1 MKDGKKVVITYGTFD
16 LFHRGHYNILKRA
29 KEYGDYLIVGV
40 TGESYDIGRG
50 KLSVHDS
57 IAERINNVMDTGL
70 VDQIIIE
77 EYLGQKIRDII
88 KYDVDVFVIGDDW
101 KGKFDHIANY
111 CELVYLPR
119 TKDISSTQ
127 LRNEQDVRYDIGMI
141 TDREDDNQLT
151 REASM
156 VSGFSL
162 AGVFAEDAD
171 LRQRVSDRFGI
182 PGVYEDA
189 QSLVAASDIV
199 FVQTDIP
206 DRYRFIKT
214 ALEGGKHVISD
225 IPFSLDPE
233 KHRELM
239 ELAEEKKLI
248 LISNMKFFC
257 TQVFAQLLW
266 HIHGGLIGDI
276 IRMEC
281 SISKKDTSI
290 DYMFHELA
298 AMAISPIVKFMGAG
312 YNDFKKDLVKENG
325 HLEFAA
331 LMLNYP
337 KGQAVINVGNRI
349 RVENKIEIIGTLGTI
364 KLDGDW
370 WRGNNFTFTSIDGSE
385 PKQYSVNYGGNG
397 FRLLIRDILGL
408 IRNGDHIYKLF
419 TNEELLTVTEIL
431 EKIE

>member
-16 LFHRGHYNILKRA
+16 LFHKGHYNILKRA
-29 KEYGDYLIVGV
+29 REYGDYLIVAV

-57 IAERINNVMDTGL
+57 IAERINNVMKTGL
-70 VDQIIIE
+70 VDEIIIE

-88 KYDVDVFVIGDDW
+88 KYNVDVFVIGDDW
-101 KGKFDHIANY
+101 RGKFDHIAEY

-127 LRNEQDVRYDIGMI
+127 LRQEQDTRYDIGMI
-141 TDREDDNQLT
+141 TDRLDDNQLT
-151 REASM
+151 AEASM

-162 AGVFAEDAD
+162 ASVFAEDTA
-171 LRQRVSDRFGI
+171 LGAKVCERFGI
-182 PGVYEDA
+182 PKAAGSVRE
-189 QSLVAASDIV
+189 LVEESDIV

-206 DRYRFIKT
+206 DRYGYIKA

-239 ELAEEKKLI
+239 RLAEEKDLI

-266 HIHGGLIGDI
+266 HIQGGLIGDI
-276 IRMEC
+276 IKMDC
-281 SISKKDTSI
+281 SISKKDMSI

-298 AMAISPIVKFMGAG
+298 AMAISPIVKFMGDG
-312 YNDFKKDLVKENG
+312 YNDFKRDIVRQNDQV
-325 HLEFAA
+325 EFAA

-337 KGQAVINVGNRI
+337 KGQAIINIGNRI

-364 KLDGDW
+364 KIDGDW
-370 WRGNNFTFTSIDGSE
+370 WRGNNFTFTGIDGSE
-385 PKQYSVNYGGNG
+385 PKQYSVNYSGNG
-397 FRLLIRDILGL
+397 FRLLIRDILGM
-408 IRNGDHIYKLF
+408 IRNGDSKYRLF

-431 EKIE
+431 EKIK